1 MASAEKPFFTEYY
14 RKEGDPE
21 ICGHDGMDVE
31 DESHCAKCKEAEN
44 GSNWLCYPLC
54 GFHEDC
60 FYA

>member
-31 DESHCAKCKEAEN
+31 DEGHCAKCREAKM
-44 GSNWLCYPLC
+44 LK
-54 GFHEDC
+54 
-60 FYA
+60 